1 VSWKTDYV
9 MTTYQRLNVLP
20 ECADAATVFATTG
33 IAPKSVLKTT
43 ALPSGTHLFQGPIHP
58 WMRPTVVAH

>member
-1 VSWKTDYV
+1 
-9 MTTYQRLNVLP
+9 MTTYQRLKAVP

-33 IAPKSVLKTT
+33 IAPKSELTT
-43 ALPSGTHLFQGPIHP
+43 AALPSGTHLFQGLIHS